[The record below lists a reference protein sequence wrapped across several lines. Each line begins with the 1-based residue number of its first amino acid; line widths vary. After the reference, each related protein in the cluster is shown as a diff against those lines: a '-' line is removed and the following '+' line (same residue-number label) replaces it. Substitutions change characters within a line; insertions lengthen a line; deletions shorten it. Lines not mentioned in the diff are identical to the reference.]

1 LPVGIEQ
8 SKLLRGFPHLT
19 PYPDASTSKPLMGAA
34 EDKGDSMRRKTA
46 IQSLAIVLALA
57 LVTPA
62 LLAVDIPSGTRVS
75 VRSNGSMSSA
85 TAHVGD
91 AWDGTLT
98 KDLVVDGKTLF
109 PAGTAVKGKVTNA
122 KPSGRLHAPG
132 QLTVRLTSIGGTP
145 VNSSPRSYTGGSQ
158 MKGNAVKI
166 GGGTAA
172 GAVIGAL
179 AGGGKGAAIG
189 AGVGAA
195 AGTGAAAATGKKE
208 ATLPSESVMSFTVT
222 TSNASGA
229 KLKKR

>member
-1 LPVGIEQ
+1 
-8 SKLLRGFPHLT
+8 
-19 PYPDASTSKPLMGAA
+19 
-34 EDKGDSMRRKTA
+34 MRRKA
-46 IQSLAIVLALA
+46 VIQTLAVLVALA
-57 LVTPA
+57 LLTPA
-62 LLAVDIPSGTRVS
+62 VLAVDIPNGTRVT
-75 VRSNGSMSSA
+75 VRTNTEMTSA
-85 TAHVGD
+85 SARVGET
-91 AWDGTLT
+91 WEGTLT
-98 KDLVVDGKTLF
+98 KDLVANGQTLF
-109 PAGTAVKGKVTNA
+109 PAGTKVQGKVTNA

-132 QLTVRLTSIGGTP
+132 ILTVRLTSIGGTP
-145 VNSSPRSYTGGSQ
+145 VFSSPRTYKGGSQ

-208 ATLPSESVMSFTVT
+208 AVIPAETVMTFTVST
-222 TSNASGA
+222 TPASGA